1 MFEGS
6 LVKNLDPSV
15 KQRLLA
21 ALITMSAAV
30 SENPSLLVSGYKGDI
45 QTSQSSNPIL
55 SELYSHAYGKKEIE
69 IELTLS

>member
-1 MFEGS
+1 
-6 LVKNLDPSV
+6 
-15 KQRLLA
+15 
-21 ALITMSAAV
+21 MSAAF